1 MVFQAPLRRFLLLL
15 STERLVNTPRTPLR
29 HTEFLGSHSRCEGS
43 KLERAAGDGR
53 RGALEQYE
61 VAAREF
67 QKGLWNARLWRKRRP
82 QSPQGAARRCFGM
95 HRSSP
100 QNLRHSRVPWVLI
113 MVMYIG
119 KRP

>member
-1 MVFQAPLRRFLLLL
+1 CSRIRHRSVVVSQPPLRRFLLLL
-15 STERLVNTPRTPLR
+15 STETPATPPRTPLR

-82 QSPQGAARRCFGM
+82 QSPQGVARRCFGM

-100 QNLRHSRVPWVLI
+100 RSKSPAE
-113 MVMYIG
+113 
-119 KRP
+119 

>member
-15 STERLVNTPRTPLR
+15 SPERFVNTPRTPLQ

-67 QKGLWNARLWRKRRP
+67 QKGLWSQTVTKVDSIQRL
-82 QSPQGAARRCFGM
+82 RCSSDEG
-95 HRSSP
+95 HRI
-100 QNLRHSRVPWVLI
+100 LEC
-113 MVMYIG
+113 
-119 KRP
+119 